1 MPLTIGCRGT
11 KGAVRWSVPFG
22 SARLRRVARMFKVAV
37 LVWILIGVVGAG
49 IALTVVLAVPSLSA
63 NAMKLLPIVSLAGFV
78 VTIPISFVIAK
89 MILAQTKGA

>member
-1 MPLTIGCRGT
+1 
-11 KGAVRWSVPFG
+11 
-22 SARLRRVARMFKVAV
+22 MFKVAV

-49 IALTVVLAVPSLSA
+49 IALTVVLVVPSLSA
-63 NAMKLLPIVSLAGFV
+63 NAMKLLPIVALAGFA

>member
-1 MPLTIGCRGT
+1 
-11 KGAVRWSVPFG
+11 
-22 SARLRRVARMFKVAV
+22 MFKVAL

-49 IALTVVLAVPSLSA
+49 AALTVVLAVPSLSA
-63 NAMKLLPIVSLAGFV
+63 NAMKLLPIVSIAGFI

>member
-1 MPLTIGCRGT
+1 
-11 KGAVRWSVPFG
+11 
-22 SARLRRVARMFKVAV
+22 MFKVAL

-49 IALTVVLAVPSLSA
+49 VALTVVLAVPSLSA
-63 NAMKLLPIVSLAGFV
+63 NAMKLLPIVSIAGFV

>member
-1 MPLTIGCRGT
+1 
-11 KGAVRWSVPFG
+11 
-22 SARLRRVARMFKVAV
+22 MFKVAV

-49 IALTVVLAVPSLSA
+49 IALTVVLAVPSLSV
-63 NAMKLLPIVSLAGFV
+63 NAMKLLPIVALAGFV

>member
-1 MPLTIGCRGT
+1 
-11 KGAVRWSVPFG
+11 
-22 SARLRRVARMFKVAV
+22 MFKIAV

-49 IALTVVLAVPSLSA
+49 VALTVVLAVPSLSA
-63 NAMKLLPIVSLAGFV
+63 NAMKLLPIVAIAGFV

>member
-1 MPLTIGCRGT
+1 ML
-11 KGAVRWSVPFG
+11 
-22 SARLRRVARMFKVAV
+22 KVAI

-49 IALTVVLAVPSLSA
+49 AALLVVLAVPSLSV
-63 NAMKLLPIVSLAGFV
+63 NAMKLLPIVSIAGFV

>member
-1 MPLTIGCRGT
+1 
-11 KGAVRWSVPFG
+11 
-22 SARLRRVARMFKVAV
+22 MFKVAV

-49 IALTVVLAVPSLSA
+49 VAALVVLAVPSLSV
-63 NAMKLLPIVSLAGFV
+63 NAMKLLPIVALGGFV